1 MLTYVVENSL
11 LWKKGTKNTAK
22 VSCSTPLTDIKALD
36 LARGGNSNAI
46 AHRPIIRVS
55 MVGENLQGLRVPLPV
70 HTRTA
75 AKEWGHFPRQVQI
88 FPKGEEEKA
97 GDAWR

>member
-1 MLTYVVENSL
+1 MCYVVENSL
-11 LWKKGTKNTAK
+11 LWKRGTKNTAK
-22 VSCSTPLTDIKALD
+22 ASCSTPLRDIKALD
-36 LARGGNSNAI
+36 LARGANSIAI
-46 AHRPIIRVS
+46 AHGPIIQVS
-55 MVGENLQGLRVPLPV
+55 MVGENFQGLRVPLPV

-75 AKEWGHFPRQVQI
+75 AKECWHPPRQVQI